1 MIWTADHVAVAR
13 RLQGRITGPVRT
25 AAAAR
30 QTTQR
35 LFPAG
40 RRRATEPSP
49 VTPG

>member
-13 RLQGRITGPVRT
+13 RLQGRIADPVRV
-25 AAAAR
+25 AVDVR
-30 QTTQR
+30 QRTQR

-40 RRRATEPSP
+40 RRRATEPSA